1 LAGLNRKKVMDYKFK
16 TKPFAHQLKA
26 LEMSWDKKVFA
37 YFMEMGTG
45 KSKVLIDNI
54 SMLYNKGFI
63 NGVLIIAPKGVY
75 KNWFDSEIP
84 THMPD
89 HIEKKMVLWEANIT
103 KSKQKELDVLF
114 QSDEDLHVL
123 VMNVEAFSTKKGTQF
138 AQKFLSC
145 HKTLMAIDEST
156 TIKNPTAER
165 TKSIVKLGMEVKYKR
180 ILTGSPVTKSPLDLF
195 TQCYFLDPWLLDHQS
210 YYSFKTR
217 YATMKKILVNGRTI
231 EIVAGYKNLGELSD
245 KLKPF
250 SFRILKDDCL
260 DLPPKT
266 YMKRII
272 QLSDEQK
279 KVYTQMKKIA
289 LAELNGEM
297 MTTVNVITQLMRLHQ
312 ITCGH
317 FKSDSGEIQ
326 YLKSNR
332 LNELMDILELVDGKA
347 IIWAHY
353 IQDIEAIVNRISTE
367 KDENE
372 NLLYGPDSIVTYYGN
387 TSVEDRQKAIKRIQ
401 DPNSKVR
408 FLVGTPQTGGYGI
421 TLTGAS
427 TMIYY
432 SNGYD
437 LEKRQQSEARI
448 DRIGQTKNMTYID
461 IIAEDTIDEKIVSAL
476 IKKVNIASE
485 VMGEELKDW
494 I

>member
-1 LAGLNRKKVMDYKFK
+1 MHYKFK

-45 KSKVLIDNI
+45 KSKVLIDNM
-54 SMLYNKGFI
+54 SMLYDKGLI
-63 NGVLIIAPKGVY
+63 NGALIIAPKGVY

-84 THMPD
+84 THMAD
-89 HIEKKMVLWEANIT
+89 HIEKTMVLWESNGG
-103 KSKQKELDVLF
+103 KSKEKELDTLF
-114 QSDEDLHVL
+114 KSSYDFHILI
-123 VMNVEAFSTKKGTQF
+123 MNVEALSTKKGKQF
-138 AQKFLSC
+138 AERFLNC

-156 TIKNPTAER
+156 TIKNPGAIR
-165 TKSIVKLGMEVKYKR
+165 TKTIIGLGKYVLYKR
-180 ILTGSPVTKSPLDLF
+180 ILTGSPVTKSPLDLY
-195 TQCYFLDPWLLDHQS
+195 TQCWFLDPWLLDQQS
-210 YYSFKTR
+210 YYSFRTR
-217 YATMKKILVNGRTI
+217 YALTRKINVSGRQV
-231 EIVAGYKNLGELSD
+231 EIVVGYRNLGELSE

-250 SFRILKDDCL
+250 SHRVLKDDCL

-266 YMKRII
+266 YMKRTI
-272 QLSDEQK
+272 QLSEEQS
-279 KVYTQMKKIA
+279 KVYKQMKEIA
-289 LAELNGEM
+289 LATLNGKL
-297 MTTVNVITQLMRLHQ
+297 TTTHNVITQLMRLHQ

-317 FKSDSGEIQ
+317 FKSDDGVTQ
-326 YLKSNR
+326 TLKSNR
-332 LNELMDILELVDGKA
+332 LDELMDVLSEMEGKA
-347 IIWAHY
+347 VIWAHY
-353 IQDIEAIVNRISTE
+353 RYDIEVIVEAIKKE
-367 KDENE
+367 
-372 NLLYGPDSIVTYYGN
+372 YGDKSVVTYYGD
-387 TSVEDRQKAIKRIQ
+387 TSTDDRQKAIKLIQ
-401 DPNSKVR
+401 DPESSVR
-408 FLVGTPQTGGYGI
+408 FIVGTPQTGGYGI

-461 IIAEDTIDEKIVSAL
+461 IIAEGTVDEKIVKAL
-476 IKKVNIASE
+476 RTKVNIATE

>member
-1 LAGLNRKKVMDYKFK
+1 MDFKFK

-37 YFMEMGTG
+37 YFMEMGVG

-54 SMLYNKGFI
+54 SMLYDKGNI
-63 NGVLIIAPKGVY
+63 NGVLIVAPKGVY

-84 THMPD
+84 THMSD
-89 HIEKKMVLWEANIT
+89 HVEKKMVLWEANIT
-103 KSKQKELDVLF
+103 KSKQKELDILF
-114 QSDEDLHVL
+114 KTDEDLHIL

-156 TIKNPTAER
+156 TIKNPTAAR
-165 TKSIVKLGMEVKYKR
+165 TKSIIDLGKEVKYKR

-195 TQCYFLDPWLLDHQS
+195 TQCYFLDPWLLEHQS

-217 YATMKKILVNGRTI
+217 YAVMRRILVGGRSV
-231 EIVAGYKNLGELSD
+231 EIVTGYRNLRELSD
-245 KLKPF
+245 KIKPF
-250 SFRILKDDCL
+250 SYRVLKDDCL

-266 YMKRII
+266 FMKRII
-272 QLSDEQK
+272 KLSDQQQK
-279 KVYTQMKKIA
+279 LYNQMKQLA
-289 LAELNGEM
+289 LAELNGKLV
-297 MTTVNVITQLMRLHQ
+297 TTASVLTQLMRLHQ

-317 FKSDSGEIQ
+317 FTADDGSTQILANERLDE
-326 YLKSNR
+326 LLNV
-332 LNELMDILELVDGKA
+332 LNEIEGKA
-347 IIWAHY
+347 VIWAHY
-353 IQDIEAIVNRISTE
+353 RYDIKVIVEALKKEFGDNSV
-367 KDENE
+367 
-372 NLLYGPDSIVTYYGN
+372 VTYYGD
-387 TSVEDRQKAIKRIQ
+387 TSTDDRQKAIKKIQ
-401 DPNSKVR
+401 DPESPVR
-408 FLVGTPQTGGYGI
+408 FIVGTPQTGGYGI

-461 IIAEDTIDEKIVSAL
+461 IIAENTIDDKIVKAL
-476 IKKVNIASE
+476 RTKVNIASQ
-485 VMGEELKDW
+485 VMGEELKNW

>member
-1 LAGLNRKKVMDYKFK
+1 MHYKFK

-45 KSKVLIDNI
+45 KSKVLIDNMSI
-54 SMLYNKGFI
+54 LYDKGHI
-63 NGVLIIAPKGVY
+63 NGALIIAPKGVY

-89 HIEKKMVLWEANIT
+89 HIEKTMVLWESTAG
-103 KSKQKELDVLF
+103 KSKEKELNSLF
-114 QSDEDLHVL
+114 KSSYDLHIL
-123 VMNVEAFSTKKGTQF
+123 IMNVEALSTKKGKQF
-138 AQKFLSC
+138 AEKFLSC

-156 TIKNPTAER
+156 TIKNPSAIR
-165 TKSIVKLGMEVKYKR
+165 TKTIINLGDKVSYKR

-210 YYSFKTR
+210 YYTFKTR
-217 YATMKKILVNGRTI
+217 YAITKQINVSGRMVQ
-231 EIVAGYKNLGELSD
+231 IVVGYRNLPELSE

-250 SFRILKDDCL
+250 SHRVLKDDCL

-266 YMKRII
+266 YMKRTI
-272 QLSDEQK
+272 QLTEEQK
-279 KVYTQMKKIA
+279 KVYKQMKEIA
-289 LAELNGEM
+289 LATLNGKL
-297 MTTVNVITQLMRLHQ
+297 TTTHNVITQLMRLHQ

-317 FKSDSGEIQ
+317 FKSDDGQTQKIA
-326 YLKSNR
+326 SNR
-332 LNELMDILELVDGKA
+332 LDELMDVLSEMEGKA
-347 IIWAHY
+347 VIWAHY
-353 IQDIEAIVNRISTE
+353 RYDIEVIVEAIKKEHGDNSV
-367 KDENE
+367 
-372 NLLYGPDSIVTYYGN
+372 VTYYGD
-387 TSVEDRQKAIKRIQ
+387 TSTEDRQKAIKLIQ
-401 DPNSKVR
+401 DKNSPVR
-408 FLVGTPQTGGYGI
+408 FIVGTPQTGGYGI

-448 DRIGQTKNMTYID
+448 DRIGQEKPMTYID
-461 IIAEDTIDEKIVSAL
+461 IIAEGTVDEKIVKAL
-476 IKKVNIASE
+476 RTKVDIATQI
-485 VMGEELKDW
+485 MGEELKEW